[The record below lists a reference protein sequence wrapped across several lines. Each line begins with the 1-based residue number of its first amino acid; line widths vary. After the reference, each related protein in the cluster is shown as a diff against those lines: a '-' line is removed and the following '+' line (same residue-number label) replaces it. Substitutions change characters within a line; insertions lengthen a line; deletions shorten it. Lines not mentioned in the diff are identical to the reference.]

1 LQTFTE
7 LLLKGSL
14 PGLSACAFP
23 NMVIMFF
30 WEVAARIAR
39 RVFLVVFVK
48 SAAYRVDCCC

>member
-1 LQTFTE
+1 MQTFTE